1 MADLDTLP
9 SPIARFRYLVV
20 SAVMA
25 LLLQGWRRSDA
36 VREVASRAFPDG
48 TKLRRV
54 SERTAWRWLSAY
66 EKKGLAGLEPKPRQ
80 HVADSTVLPSRFIKF
95 LDDENRTDPQ
105 ASIPELIRRARLSGA
120 LHPNA
125 RVDRTTVW
133 RTMDRMGLDTRRRQ
147 PPQGD
152 DTRRFAYSER
162 MQLVVVDFKHFRA
175 GPTRKKRV
183 AIYFLDDAT
192 RYGLGVLVAT
202 SERADVVLPALAAL
216 LRQYGKMNALYWDHG
231 SGFIADDVALVCMQ
245 LEIPAFFGA
254 VAYPEGHGKVERF
267 NRSAKARILRAFDKA
282 DHVDPDCGAL
292 ALRLRHDLFDVY
304 NHLPHE
310 SLGKDTPQQRWTSS
324 MRALRPVESEA
335 WLQERF
341 TLPLERTV
349 SADHVI
355 SYDGTLYEVP
365 RCCQPGRRTFLRRL
379 LEDDAL
385 YAVDDERLVQLQPL
399 DPHFNA
405 TSGRAR
411 RAKPEHSDETPPKTA
426 SMLAFE
432 RAYPSL
438 VDADGG
444 FTDPDQEN
452 DDE

>member
-1 MADLDTLP
+1 MADSKTLP

-36 VREVASRAFPDG
+36 VREVAGRAFPDG
-48 TKLRRV
+48 AKLRRV
-54 SERTAWRWLSAY
+54 SERTVWRWLSSY
-66 EKKGLAGLEPKPRQ
+66 EAHGLAGLAPAARKR
-80 HVADSTVLPSRFIKF
+80 VADSVVLPDRFIDF
-95 LDDENRTDPQ
+95 LKHEHKADPR
-105 ASIPELIRRARLSGA
+105 ASNPELIRRARLRGV

-125 RVDRTTVW
+125 QVDRSTVW
-133 RTMDRMGLDTRRRQ
+133 RAKRRMGLDTRRRQ

-162 MQLVVVDFKHFRA
+162 MQLVIVDFKHFRA
-175 GPTRKKRV
+175 GPTRRKRV

-216 LRQYGKMNALYWDHG
+216 LRQYGKMDALYWDHG
-231 SGFIADDVALVCMQ
+231 PGFIAGDVALICMQ

-324 MRALRPVESEA
+324 ERPLRPVESEA
-335 WLQERF
+335 WLQDRF

-355 SYDGTLYEVP
+355 SYEGTLYEVP
-365 RCCQPGRRTFLRRL
+365 RCCRPGRQTFLRRL

-385 YAVDDERLVQLQPL
+385 HAVDDERLVQLHPL

-411 RAKPEHSDETPPKTA
+411 RVKPEHSDESPPTTA

-438 VDADGG
+438 VEADGG
-444 FTDPDQEN
+444 FTDPDKEN

>member
-1 MADLDTLP
+1 MADLKTLP

-54 SERTAWRWLSAY
+54 SERTLWRWLSWY
-66 EKKGLAGLEPKPRQ
+66 ETHGLVGLEPKPRQ
-80 HVADSTVLPSRFIKF
+80 HVADSTVLPPRFIKF
-95 LDDENRTDPQ
+95 LEDENRTDPQ

-216 LRQYGKMNALYWDHG
+216 LRQYGKMDALYWDHG

-365 RCCQPGRRTFLRRL
+365 CCCRPGRRTFLRRL

-385 YAVDDERLVQLQPL
+385 CAVDDERLVRLQPL